1 MRVRRGGAAAAKRIA
16 ATAFLACA
24 FMVAALS
31 GAIEPQAHSAASR
44 TMLDLGDSLSVG
56 TDPYL
61 RPQLRSYRIQRH
73 YDVGL
78 HAYDAATIVAG
89 MEPTLPSVLVV
100 SAGTNDDPRIVS
112 TFERAVATILSAA
125 GRARCV
131 VWPTIA
137 RPPAVGTSY
146 RGFNRALVRAATR
159 YPNLVLVGW
168 AWRVRLH
175 PRWLAADGVH
185 VSAEGYRA
193 RASAIADA
201 VTTRCE

>member
-1 MRVRRGGAAAAKRIA
+1 MRVQRGGAAAAKRIA

-24 FMVAALS
+24 FVVAGAT
-31 GAIEPQAHSAASR
+31 GAIEPQAHSAGPR

-61 RPQLRSYRIQRH
+61 RPHLRSYRIQRH

-89 MEPTLPSVLVV
+89 LEPTLPSVLVV

-137 RPPAVGTSY
+137 RPPAAGTSY
-146 RGFNRALVRAATR
+146 RGFNRALVRAATHH
-159 YPNLVLVGW
+159 PNLVLVGW

-175 PRWLAADGVH
+175 PRWLATDGVH

-201 VTTRCE
+201 VTTRCD

>member
-1 MRVRRGGAAAAKRIA
+1 MRIPAPALIAVALGAVCLLAAAGVQAHPA
-16 ATAFLACA
+16 AT
-24 FMVAALS
+24 
-31 GAIEPQAHSAASR
+31 R
-44 TMLDLGDSLSVG
+44 TVLDLGDSLSLG

-61 RPQLRSYRIQRH
+61 RPYLRAYRVERH

-78 HAYDAATIVAG
+78 HAYDAATIVTG
-89 MEPTLPSVLVV
+89 RKPSLPEVLVV

-112 TFERAVATILSAA
+112 TFERAVSTILAAA

-146 RGFNRALVRAATR
+146 RGLNRALVRAATR
-159 YPNLVLVGW
+159 HPNLVLVGW

>member
-1 MRVRRGGAAAAKRIA
+1 MRIAAAAFLLGALGILSLLA
-16 ATAFLACA
+16 ATAT
-24 FMVAALS
+24 
-31 GAIEPQAHSAASR
+31 QARAGLPR
-44 TMLDLGDSLSVG
+44 TVLDLGDSLSVG

-61 RPQLRSYRIQRH
+61 RPYLHAYRIRRH

-78 HAYDAATIVAG
+78 HAYDAATIVTR
-89 MEPTLPSVLVV
+89 MERALPSVLVV

-112 TFERAVATILSAA
+112 TFERAISTIAQAA
-125 GRARCV
+125 GKARCV

-137 RPPAVGTSY
+137 RPPAVGKSY
-146 RGFNRALVRAATR
+146 DGFNRALVRAADR
-159 YPNLVLVGW
+159 HENLVLVGW

-185 VSAEGYRA
+185 VSPEGYRA
-193 RASAIADA
+193 RAAAIADA

>member
-1 MRVRRGGAAAAKRIA
+1 VRIA
-16 ATAFLACA
+16 AATLLAG
-24 FMVAALS
+24 AL
-31 GAIEPQAHSAASR
+31 GAVGALGSLATPAPSAAPL

-61 RPQLRSYRIQRH
+61 RLRLRAYRIERH

-78 HAYDAATIVAG
+78 HAYDAATIIAG
-89 MEPTLPSVLVV
+89 MERSLPAVLVV

-112 TFERAVATILSAA
+112 TFERAVSTVVATA
-125 GRARCV
+125 GRTRCV

-137 RPPAVGTSY
+137 RPPAVGKSY
-146 RGFNRALVRAATR
+146 DGLNRTLVRSAAR
-159 YPNLVLVGW
+159 HPNLVLVGW

-185 VSAEGYRA
+185 VSTEGYRA
-193 RASAIADA
+193 RAAAIADA

>member
-1 MRVRRGGAAAAKRIA
+1 VRIA
-16 ATAFLACA
+16 AATFFAGVLGLIS
-24 FMVAALS
+24 VAAIGS
-31 GAIEPQAHSAASR
+31 QAHSAVPR

-61 RPQLRSYRIQRH
+61 RPRLRAYRIRRH

-89 MEPTLPSVLVV
+89 MERSLPSVLVV

-112 TFERAVATILSAA
+112 TFERAVSTIVATA
-125 GRARCV
+125 GTTRCV

-137 RPPAVGTSY
+137 RPPAVGKSY
-146 RGFNRALVRAATR
+146 HGLNRALVRSAAR
-159 YPNLVLVGW
+159 HPNLVLVGW

-185 VSAEGYRA
+185 VSAEGYRV
-193 RASAIADA
+193 RAAAIADA
-201 VTTRCE
+201 VTTRCEG

>member
-1 MRVRRGGAAAAKRIA
+1 MRMAAA
-16 ATAFLACA
+16 TFFACA
-24 FMVAALS
+24 LGVTWLVATIAS
-31 GAIEPQAHSAASR
+31 DACSASPR
-44 TMLDLGDSLSVG
+44 TVLDLGDSLSVG

-61 RPQLRSYRIQRH
+61 RPHLRAYRIQRH

-78 HAYDAATIVAG
+78 HAYDAATLVAG
-89 MEPTLPSVLVV
+89 MERSLPSVLVV

-112 TFERAVATILSAA
+112 TFERAIATILAAA

-137 RPPAVGTSY
+137 RPPAVGKSY
-146 RGFNRALVRAATR
+146 DGLNRALIRAAER
-159 YPNLVLVGW
+159 HRNLVLVGW

-185 VSAEGYRA
+185 VSADGYRA
-193 RASAIADA
+193 RAAAIADA
-201 VTTRCE
+201 VTTRCP